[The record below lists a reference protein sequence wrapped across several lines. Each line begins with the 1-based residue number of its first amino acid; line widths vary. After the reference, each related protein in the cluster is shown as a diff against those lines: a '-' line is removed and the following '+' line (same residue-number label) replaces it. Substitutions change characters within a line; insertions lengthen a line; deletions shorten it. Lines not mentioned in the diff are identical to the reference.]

1 MVAPWRSPLAR
12 SLHKHRHL
20 PHARYLQLAT
30 VSPTG
35 EPANRT
41 VVFRGFAENSDDLQ
55 FVTDRRSA
63 KVKHLQT
70 NPRAEA
76 CWYFVETREQ
86 YRIAGP
92 VQIVTDDE
100 RLPLWEALSAKAR
113 QQFVWPPPGQPRAA
127 REAFAVEAPPL
138 PPDTFWVLRLCPDRV
153 DRLALRGDPQ
163 DRWHYWR
170 EGDTWQLVTWNP

>member
-12 SLHKHRHL
+12 SLHQHRRL
-20 PHARYLQLAT
+20 PHSRYLQLAT
-30 VSPTG
+30 VAPNG

-41 VVFRGFAENSDDLQ
+41 VVFRGFAAESDDLQ

-63 KVKHLQT
+63 KIQHLQV

-86 YRIAGP
+86 YRIAGR
-92 VQIVTDDE
+92 VELVTGDD

-113 QQFVWPPPGQPRAA
+113 QQFAWPHPGQPRSPA
-127 REAFAVEAPPL
+127 EAFAVAVPAVPPE
-138 PPDTFWVLRLCPDRV
+138 TFCGLRLCPDRV
-153 DRLALRGDPQ
+153 ERLALRGDPQ
-163 DRWHYWR
+163 DRWYYWLG
-170 EGDTWQLVTWNP
+170 EGTWHLENWNP

>member
-12 SLHKHRHL
+12 SLHKHRHW
-20 PHARYLQLAT
+20 PQARYLQLAT
-30 VSPTG
+30 VTPTG
-35 EPANRT
+35 EPTNRT

-63 KVKHLQT
+63 KVQHLQV

-76 CWYFVETREQ
+76 CWYFAETREQ
-86 YRIAGP
+86 YRIAGA
-92 VQIVTDDE
+92 VQMVTGDE

-113 QQFVWPPPGQPRAA
+113 QQFVWPHPGQPRAA
-127 REAFAVEAPPL
+127 PEAFAIAAPAL
-138 PPDTFWVLRLCPDRV
+138 PPETFWVLRLQPDRV
-153 DRLALRGDPQ
+153 DRLALRGAPQ

-170 EGDTWQLVTWNP
+170 EGDTWHTTAWNP